1 MDGENHGPLK
11 GLRLTEFTTAWAGP
25 YASCLLALLGMEV
38 IKVETRGWVDHTR
51 ARSFSTGRYFT
62 NPDESDVFNNLNLN
76 KKSVTLNLKKPRAV
90 EIAKGLAAVSDVIV
104 ENMRPGVMERLG
116 LDYESL
122 RQVKPDI
129 IYLSSSSCGQR
140 GPEREYVGY
149 APTFAALGGVSL
161 NTGYEDGPP
170 SAILGVIDLRSATTA
185 AAAILAALFYHQR
198 TRRGQHIDLASQE
211 AITMLNGEALMDYL
225 LNNRVR
231 TRRGNKDDVMAPH
244 NCYPC
249 VGNDNWISIAV
260 ADDKEWQALCRA
272 MDRPELVNDP
282 RFAEQQAR
290 LRNQIE
296 LDEIITEW
304 TREQDYYHVMELLQ
318 GVGVAA
324 TPSLSAKALFNDAHI
339 KEREVFR
346 QVEHPV
352 LGQNWVLAP
361 AWRLSE
367 TPAAIQRHGPL
378 MGEHNEDIFQGLL
391 GLTSEEIET
400 LKEQEVIY

>member
-1 MDGENHGPLK
+1 
-11 GLRLTEFTTAWAGP
+11 
-25 YASCLLALLGMEV
+25 
-38 IKVETRGWVDHTR
+38 
-51 ARSFSTGRYFT
+51 
-62 NPDESDVFNNLNLN
+62 
-76 KKSVTLNLKKPRAV
+76 
-90 EIAKGLAAVSDVIV
+90 
-104 ENMRPGVMERLG
+104 
-116 LDYESL
+116 
-122 RQVKPDI
+122 
-129 IYLSSSSCGQR
+129 
-140 GPEREYVGY
+140 
-149 APTFAALGGVSL
+149 
-161 NTGYEDGPP
+161 
-170 SAILGVIDLRSATTA
+170 
-185 AAAILAALFYHQR
+185 
-198 TRRGQHIDLASQE
+198 
-211 AITMLNGEALMDYL
+211 
-225 LNNRVR
+225 
-231 TRRGNKDDVMAPH
+231 
-244 NCYPC
+244 
-249 VGNDNWISIAV
+249 
-260 ADDKEWQALCRA
+260 